1 MCACLSGR
9 GRESDSV
16 RVYEWA
22 FVCPYFL
29 TPNVMQNKSPI
40 ADTSDFLS
48 LLLRSVCVEAKQLGL
63 TDGELDISVIK

>member
-1 MCACLSGR
+1 
-9 GRESDSV
+9 
-16 RVYEWA
+16 
-22 FVCPYFL
+22 
-29 TPNVMQNKSPI
+29 MQNKAPI

>member
-1 MCACLSGR
+1 
-9 GRESDSV
+9 
-16 RVYEWA
+16 
-22 FVCPYFL
+22 
-29 TPNVMQNKSPI
+29 MQNKSAI